1 MKTILCGVL
10 AAAGGLALARGA
22 EAPTGAAARVTAP
35 APVRAAR
42 PAAPADLRTKVRTLV
57 LPDLNFRNASLPE
70 VTDFIVEQSR
80 AADPEGVGVSII
92 LKDDARGTLRSRR
105 LTIGVKKPTLE
116 YALRILSSAAG
127 LLVRIDRSAIV
138 IENDTDVIRRVP
150 AR

>member
-1 MKTILCGVL
+1 MKSIAYGLLAVASGVWVW
-10 AAAGGLALARGA
+10 AA
-22 EAPTGAAARVTAP
+22 ETPTGAAARVAAP
-35 APVRAAR
+35 APAQAAR

-57 LPDLNFRNASLPE
+57 LPDLDFRNAPLSA

-105 LTIGVKKPTLE
+105 LTIGVKKPTIE
-116 YALRILSSAAG
+116 SALRLLSSAAG
-127 LLVRIDRSAIV
+127 LLVRIDPGAIV